1 MIAGRAP
8 AQCAARVSAE
18 RGLGTVGYLAIAAC
32 SVIAVMIT
40 PAERLPLVAAGW
52 LAVAA
57 LLYRGA
63 LRRLLGLRWVVMIA
77 LLALPTLFLVGDP
90 DRTLFG
96 VAYSIEGAAAAAQI
110 ALRMLVVLAAIQG
123 LNSTVDIASVAGL
136 LERAGMRGLGFS
148 MGVALNLLPA
158 LQQSAQNSWRSL
170 RMRGGLRKRR
180 GRALLLLAVTIA
192 TGALSRAEEIG
203 LAAEARAFS
212 PERARSMPVKVG
224 KGDWAVLVLCIT
236 CTLLPALV

>member
-1 MIAGRAP
+1 MIVERAP
-8 AQCAARVSAE
+8 AQSAVRVNPE
-18 RGLGTVGYLAIAAC
+18 WGLGTVGYLAVAIC
-32 SVIAVMIT
+32 SVIAVLIT
-40 PAERLPLVAAGW
+40 PAQRLPLVAAGW
-52 LAVAA
+52 LVVAF

-63 LRRLLGLRWVVMIA
+63 LRRLLGLRWVVMIV
-77 LLALPTLFLVGDP
+77 LLALPTLFLVGDL

-96 VAYSIEGAAAAAQI
+96 IRYSTEGVAAAMQI

-123 LNSTVDIASVAGL
+123 LNSKVDIASVAGL

-158 LQQSAQNSWRSL
+158 LLQSAQNSWRSL

-180 GRALLLLAVTIA
+180 RRALLLLAVTIA
-192 TGALSRAEEIG
+192 TGALSRSEEIG

-212 PERARSMPVKVG
+212 PERARSIPVKVG
-224 KGDWAVLVLCIT
+224 KGDWAALVLCIAG
-236 CTLLPALV
+236 TLLPVLI

>member
-1 MIAGRAP
+1 MIVERAP

-18 RGLGTVGYLAIAAC
+18 RGLGTIGYLAIAAC

-57 LLYRGA
+57 LLYRGV
-63 LRRLLGLRWVVMIA
+63 LRRLLGLRWVMMIA

-90 DRTLFG
+90 DHTLFG
-96 VAYSIEGAAAAAQI
+96 VAYSMEGAAAAVQI

-158 LQQSAQNSWRSL
+158 LQQSAQNSWR
-170 RMRGGLRKRR
+170 R
-180 GRALLLLAVTIA
+180 AVTIA

-212 PERARSMPVKVG
+212 AERVRCLPIQVG
-224 KGDWAVLVLCIT
+224 KWDWLIL
-236 CTLLPALV
+236 ALGTISTVSVAFV

>member
-1 MIAGRAP
+1 MIVERAP

-63 LRRLLGLRWVVMIA
+63 LRRLLGLRWVMMIA

-90 DRTLFG
+90 DHTLFG
-96 VAYSIEGAAAAAQI
+96 VAYSMEGAAAAVQI

-170 RMRGGLRKRR
+170 RMRGGLRKRH

-212 PERARSMPVKVG
+212 AERVRCLPIQVG
-224 KGDWAVLVLCIT
+224 KWDWLIL
-236 CTLLPALV
+236 ALGTISTVSVAFV